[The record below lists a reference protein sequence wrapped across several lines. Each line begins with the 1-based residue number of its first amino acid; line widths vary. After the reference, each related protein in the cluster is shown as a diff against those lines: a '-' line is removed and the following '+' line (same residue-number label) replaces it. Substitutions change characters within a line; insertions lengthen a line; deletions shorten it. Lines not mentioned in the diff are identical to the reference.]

1 MLDRSEALQ
10 RAGRIFSGVEA
21 GFFFAVIFRNIS
33 NYQIKKR
40 MELMDKEKIR
50 KKIHDRY
57 GKLATQAGTT
67 LCGRRTASGCCGL
80 SAVSE
85 ESNALQ
91 LGYSNQDMA
100 SVPAGANLGL
110 GCGNPQAIASLKP
123 GETVLDLGSGAGFD
137 CFLAAKQVGL
147 SGKVIGVDMSPE
159 MVAKARE
166 NAVKN
171 GDESYKNVE
180 FRLGEIEHLPVAD
193 ESVDIIMS
201 NCVINLSVD
210 KEKTFSESFRVLQP
224 GGRLAVSDVV
234 AVDHIPA
241 AVKKNLD
248 AISSCVGG
256 AETVERLQAMLQ
268 KAGFDRI
275 RIKPAEESRHLIE
288 QWMPGAGAASF
299 LRSATIEAIKPV
311 NNAAAQPAG
320 QRTADKAIRSMV
332 HKEFKSGLHC
342 AEAVAKIVTELFA
355 VRPDT
360 TTVRC
365 AAGFGGG
372 IVGTTEETCGAL
384 TGGIVSL
391 GALLG
396 RYNTSDSLQNLG
408 QIGKRFKE
416 SFAGKFGST
425 HCATLRKGFEEKNK
439 PLGCVQLSAEAAV
452 MLADLIYAF
461 EQEKGMSVAAYSL
474 EDRQKMPLGSCPF
487 SAN

>member
-1 MLDRSEALQ
+1 
-10 RAGRIFSGVEA
+10 
-21 GFFFAVIFRNIS
+21 
-33 NYQIKKR
+33 
-40 MELMDKEKIR
+40 
-50 KKIHDRY
+50 
-57 GKLATQAGTT
+57 
-67 LCGRRTASGCCGL
+67 
-80 SAVSE
+80 
-85 ESNALQ
+85 
-91 LGYSNQDMA
+91 
-100 SVPAGANLGL
+100 
-110 GCGNPQAIASLKP
+110 
-123 GETVLDLGSGAGFD
+123 
-137 CFLAAKQVGL
+137 
-147 SGKVIGVDMSPE
+147 
-159 MVAKARE
+159 
-166 NAVKN
+166 
-171 GDESYKNVE
+171 
-180 FRLGEIEHLPVAD
+180 
-193 ESVDIIMS
+193 
-201 NCVINLSVD
+201 
-210 KEKTFSESFRVLQP
+210 
-224 GGRLAVSDVV
+224 V

-268 KAGFDRI
+268 KAGFERI
-275 RIKPAEESRHLIE
+275 RIKPAEESQHLIE
-288 QWMPGAGAASF
+288 QWMPGANAASF

-311 NNAAAQPAG
+311 NNAGNIAAAQPAR

-332 HKEFKSGLHC
+332 HKEFKSGQHC

-355 VRPDT
+355 VQPDT

-396 RYNTSDSLQNLG
+396 RYNTSDSLQDLG
-408 QIGKRFKE
+408 RIGKRFRE

-425 HCATLRKGFEEKNK
+425 HCATLRKGFKEKNK
-439 PLGCVQLSAEAAV
+439 PFGCVQLSAEAAV

-461 EQEKGMSVAAYSL
+461 EQEKRMSVAAYSL